1 MSGFRDMN
9 LITTHYVMAGQ
20 VGYHGNLFG
29 GIMLAWLDE
38 AAAAFACQVADTG
51 RMVTKHISALT
62 FERPVRPGQLIK
74 IYGRVIKIGTTSLT
88 VELEA
93 RRHSIY
99 NGTQKPVCKCSM
111 VFVRIDGDGE
121 PVPIPNHVHQKMHLD
136 DRVSVD
142 DAKLESPK
150 KQDKDSAGEGKT

>member
-1 MSGFRDMN
+1 MGSSRDRAYRMTVSKWTKMQ
-9 LITTHYVMAGQ
+9 LISTHYVMAKQ

-29 GIMLAWLDE
+29 GIMLAWIDE
-38 AAAAFACQVADTG
+38 AGAAFACQIADTG

-74 IYGRVIKIGTTSLT
+74 IYGRCLKIGNTSVT
-88 VELEA
+88 IEIEA

-99 NGTQKPVCKCSM
+99 NGTQKPVCKCQV

-121 PVPIPNHVHQKMHLD
+121 PVPIAPHTKK
-136 DRVSVD
+136 
-142 DAKLESPK
+142 KLE
-150 KQDKDSAGEGKT
+150 DK

>member
-1 MSGFRDMN
+1 MSKWTEMQ
-9 LITTHYVMAGQ
+9 LISTHYVMAKQ

-29 GIMLAWLDE
+29 GIMLAWIDE
-38 AAAAFACQVADTG
+38 AGAAFACQIADTG

-74 IYGRVIKIGTTSLT
+74 IYGRCLKIGKTSVT
-88 VELEA
+88 IEIEA

-99 NGTQKPVCKCSM
+99 NGTQKPVCKCQV

-121 PVPIPNHVHQKMHLD
+121 PVPIAPHIRK
-136 DRVSVD
+136 
-142 DAKLESPK
+142 KLE
-150 KQDKDSAGEGKT
+150 DK